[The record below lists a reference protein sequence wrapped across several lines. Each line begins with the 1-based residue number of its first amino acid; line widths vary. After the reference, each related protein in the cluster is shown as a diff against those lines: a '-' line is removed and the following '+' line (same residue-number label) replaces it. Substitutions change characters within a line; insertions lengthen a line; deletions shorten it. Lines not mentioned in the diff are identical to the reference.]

1 MKILITEDDDAKRA
15 EIVTFVEKLGINPA
29 HILVA
34 VDMADFMAKFDES
47 IGICV
52 IDLRLPAY
60 DGGESDLNGIGVLQ
74 AVDKKGGGR
83 VKLLA
88 ISAYPEEF
96 ADIRCQFES
105 RGCLLVDYNQH
116 DVWQS
121 VLKQMIVQAQ
131 ATETMDFVIFCALRA
146 ERTAYTLLPE
156 IEATPVFRD
165 NVTRLD
171 VTIGGAKGTVVE
183 LPHMGLVDAASI
195 AGACVEKYK
204 PKVVAMSGVCAGFFD
219 RAKLGQLL
227 ISELAYEYQSGK
239 WTDEGFSQ
247 EPYQVPISEKMRIIV
262 REMLEDADNLLFRL
276 EAGWKGDRPTTM
288 SMPKL
293 AAFTSGSAVIAN
305 EEFMAQVANHH
316 RRVSG
321 LDMEVYAVQRTAHIA
336 RCAPEALCA
345 KVVVDLANGD
355 KNKHLQPYGS
365 FVSAR
370 FLVEAL
376 RAYFEQY
383 P

>member
-15 EIVTFVEKLGINPA
+15 EIVRFVENLGVAPA
-29 HILVA
+29 DILTA
-34 VDMADFMAKFDES
+34 IDMADFMGKFDEN

-60 DGGESDLNGIGVLQ
+60 DGGGPDLNGIGVLQ
-74 AVDKKGGGR
+74 VVDKKGGGR

-96 ADIRCQFES
+96 ANIRGQFES
-105 RGCLLVDYNQH
+105 RGCLLVNYNQR

-121 VLKQMIVQAQ
+121 VLKQMIVQAK
-131 ATETMDFVIFCALRA
+131 AEETMDFVIFCALRA

-156 IEATPVFRD
+156 IETTPVFKD

-171 VTIGGAKGTVVE
+171 VAIGSAKGTVVE
-183 LPHMGLVDAASI
+183 LPRMGLVDAASI
-195 AGACVEKYK
+195 VGACIEKYK
-204 PKVVAMSGVCAGFFD
+204 PKVVAMSGVCAGFIE
-219 RAKLGQLL
+219 RAELGQLL
-227 ISELAYEYQSGK
+227 VSELAYEYQSGK

-247 EPYQVPISEKMRIIV
+247 EPYQIPISEKLRIVV
-262 REMLEDADNLLFRL
+262 RELLETPDDLLAKL
-276 EAGWKGDRPTTM
+276 ETGWKGDRPGKM

-293 AAFTSGSAVIAN
+293 AAFTSGSAVIAS
-305 EEFMAQVANHH
+305 EKFIAQVANHH

-321 LDMEVYAVQRTAHIA
+321 LDMEIYAVQRAAHTA

-345 KVVVDLANGD
+345 KVVVDLADGD
-355 KNKHLQPYGS
+355 KNKRLQPYGS
-365 FVSAR
+365 FVSAN
-370 FLVEAL
+370 FIVTAL
-376 RAYFEQY
+376 RAYFERY
-383 P
+383 Y